1 MRKSLSYIIFREQS
15 PFSVKCVNK
24 ACINMKDE
32 YQSMHIQCFPVTQN
46 FLNETG
52 QNYTKFPYETGQNY
66 TKFPVKQNNF
76 FMTEV
81 PIIKNHFIDLQSK
94 SMNQWIGFYMIGTC
108 IMKEVVRQVN
118 LFNILRY
125 CCCFV

>member
-32 YQSMHIQCFPVTQN
+32 YQSMHVQCFPVTQN

-52 QNYTKFPYETGQNY
+52 QNYTKFP
-66 TKFPVKQNNF
+66 VKQNNS
-76 FMTEV
+76 FMTEIPV
-81 PIIKNHFIDLQSK
+81 IKKPFH
-94 SMNQWIGFYMIGTC
+94 
-108 IMKEVVRQVN
+108 
-118 LFNILRY
+118 
-125 CCCFV
+125 

>member
-32 YQSMHIQCFPVTQN
+32 YQSMHVQCFPVTQN

-52 QNYTKFPYETGQNY
+52 QNYTKFP
-66 TKFPVKQNNF
+66 VKQNNS
-76 FMTEV
+76 FMTEIPV
-81 PIIKNHFIDLQSK
+81 IKNHSIDLQSK
-94 SMNQWIGFYMIGTC
+94 SMNQWTGFYMIGTC
-108 IMKEVVRQVN
+108 IMKEVMREVN
-118 LFNILRY
+118 FFNILRY